1 MNFTFTLSKVYGVLP
16 FRILEENADDVILLI
31 NYLNLKDEYDPT
43 DTGADVAHTP
53 TGKDKEV
60 RIKVND
66 KTATGGWW

>member
-1 MNFTFTLSKVYGVLP
+1 MDFTFTLSKVYSVLP
-16 FRILEENADDVILLI
+16 FRILEENAEDVILLI

-43 DTGADVAHTP
+43 DTGADVTEKP
-53 TGKDKEV
+53 TGKDT

>member
-1 MNFTFTLSKVYGVLP
+1 MDFTFTLSKLYGVLP

-43 DTGADVAHTP
+43 DGRADVTP
-53 TGKDKEV
+53 APKGKEE